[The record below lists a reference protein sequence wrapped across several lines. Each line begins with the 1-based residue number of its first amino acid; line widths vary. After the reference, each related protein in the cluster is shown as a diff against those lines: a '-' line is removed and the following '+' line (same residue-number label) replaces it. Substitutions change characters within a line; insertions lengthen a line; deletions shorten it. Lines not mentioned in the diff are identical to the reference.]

1 MAAQLPDSGKISVKV
16 PGFISE
22 ALFFIVYNLRLM
34 IAEPG
39 QFR

>member
-22 ALFFIVYNLRLM
+22 ALFLLFTI
-34 IAEPG
+34 
-39 QFR
+39 